1 MDIKSTLFQL
11 SVDLKIQIDN
21 ISILKLNDF
30 SNLEKVFKIINT
42 SHKILYIKKGKHNEQ
57 FFTLMSEQI
66 FKKYG
71 KKRSNHIF
79 FYKGDFIYR
88 AEKVLRVFKGL
99 TYDTLF
105 NEINKGLFGIDPF
118 SCYICKNPEVNYN
131 ITCNT
136 CKDCRL
142 CKECIQ
148 LVSKCP
154 KCNGSLF
161 GVMFD

>member
-1 MDIKSTLFQL
+1 MDIKSILFQL
-11 SVDLKIQIDN
+11 SLDLKRQIEN

-30 SNLEKVFKIINT
+30 SDLEKVFKKINT

-57 FFTLMSEQI
+57 FFTLMSDKI

-79 FYKGDFIYR
+79 FYRGEFIYR
-88 AEKVLRVFKGL
+88 PEKVLRIFKGI

-105 NEINKGLFGIDPF
+105 NQINKELFGIDPF
-118 SCYICKNPEVNYN
+118 TCFICKNPEVNYHIN
-131 ITCNT
+131 CNT

-142 CKECIQ
+142 CKECTQ
-148 LVSKCP
+148 LISKCP
-154 KCNGSLF
+154 KCEGYIF
-161 GVMFD
+161 GISFD